1 MITAAYSI
9 DFNYQLEDSKIIV
22 PLTAEVEKHHSAP
35 YYLIKNFKAGS
46 SIQAS
51 ILPDLTIKKKKG
63 RWVHLD
69 SGKESQ
75 LSMLI
80 GKSIERLENGSDP
93 NSIR

>member
-9 DFNYQLEDSKIIV
+9 AFDYQLEGSKLIV

-35 YYLIKNFKAGS
+35 HYLIKNFKAGS
-46 SIQAS
+46 SIQTS

-63 RWVHLD
+63 RWVHVD

-75 LSMLI
+75 LSTLI
-80 GKSIERLENGSDP
+80 GKCIERLENGSDP
-93 NSIR
+93 SE